1 MRHGEGNLQLAS
13 ERAFWDSAE
22 TGGPSTANEIRWK
35 SKLEV
40 GQISTRAR
48 VRTCFTCLFW
58 TCGRPGPPA
67 LGGLAERA
75 RARARAKYK
84 PKLQNNHFFVSK
96 LSKWSWQKLF
106 SFSRLATSQNLSS
119 IRAHLANLW
128 SKTWFFQ
135 VLKSGSARNNW
146 AKMYGGL
153 RPHKKISPYGRRCLK
168 LYISE
173 SARGI
178 MTHFMGEDV

>member
-1 MRHGEGNLQLAS
+1 MRDP
-13 ERAFWDSAE
+13 RARRKE
-22 TGGPSTANEIRWK
+22 P
-35 SKLEV
+35 
-40 GQISTRAR
+40 QISTRAR

-75 RARARAKYK
+75 RARARAKYQ

-119 IRAHLANLW
+119 IRADLANLW
-128 SKTWFFQ
+128 SKTWFSLI
-135 VLKSGSARNNW
+135 LKSGSARNNW

-173 SARGI
+173 SARGK
-178 MTHFMGEDV
+178 MMHFMGEDV